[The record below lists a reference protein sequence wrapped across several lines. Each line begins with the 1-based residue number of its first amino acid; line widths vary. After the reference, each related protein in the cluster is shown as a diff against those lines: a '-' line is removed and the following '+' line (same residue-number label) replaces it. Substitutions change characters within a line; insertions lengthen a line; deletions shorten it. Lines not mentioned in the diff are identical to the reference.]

1 MDKNAQSPTMSSAAR
16 AEDRADYIVARLE
29 QFIREGRKDEQ
40 GMSFDRWKQ
49 MARSEIAVAIAEA
62 EMSQSHDQL
71 HSKRVLFVCAAAMIT
86 IGFWGTVASLDK
98 IDYLVGAA
106 ICGIA
111 GIVLILAVGEW
122 RYRSWSEMREARRR
136 RQILGRVEGLNKRIK
151 RLEKELEQEADEY
164 EELLAKARK
173 NRRAL
178 MPDRTS

>member
-1 MDKNAQSPTMSSAAR
+1 MDKNAPNPTMSSAAR

-49 MARSEIAVAIAEA
+49 MARSEIAIAIAEA

-86 IGFWGTVASLDK
+86 IGFWGAVTSLDK

-106 ICGIA
+106 ICGLA
-111 GIVLILAVGEW
+111 GVVLILAVGEW
-122 RYRSWSEMREARRR
+122 RFRSWKEVKEARRR
-136 RQILGRVEGLNKRIK
+136 RAILGRIESLNKRIK
-151 RLEKELEQEADEY
+151 RLENELEKEADEY
-164 EELLAKARK
+164 EDLLAKASK

-178 MPDRTS
+178 MPGR